1 MAKQKAPKAWVAYK
15 LAKVGK
21 RLGVVYGETEKEALA
36 NAYREFGAKTEAEK
50 KRIYLRSQ

>member
-1 MAKQKAPKAWVAYK
+1 MSKRKITKAWAVYR

-21 RLGVVYGETEKEALA
+21 RLGTVYGDTEKEALQ
-36 NAYREFGAKTEAEK
+36 NAYKEFAKTEAER

>member
-1 MAKQKAPKAWVAYK
+1 MRERKSPKAWVAYR

-21 RLGVVYGETEKEALA
+21 RLGVVYGKTEEEALQE
-36 NAYREFGAKTEAEK
+36 AYNQFNAKTEAEK